1 MTFAQDPSTTS
12 ADGARDVAAHHDAPT
27 VRPHPIRVAPDRL
40 TDLRRRLADTRWP
53 DRETAS
59 DQGPGLD
66 RLQELVAYWADGYD
80 WRRAE
85 SVLNAAGSSVT
96 TIDGVDVHLLHV
108 RSPEPGALPLMLC
121 HGWPGSVLEF
131 AHLLGP
137 LTDPVAHGGRAE
149 DAFHVVVPSMPGFGF
164 SGAPTSEGWGPRR
177 IAAAWAELMPR
188 LGYDRWVAQGG
199 DWGSAVVEAL
209 RALAPAGLVGTHV
222 NLPMVFPTPEEMAD
236 ATAEERAMIARAE
249 RYQTSLDAYAR
260 EMATRPQ
267 TIGYALAD
275 SPVAL
280 LAWIVTLF
288 DDVSDSEVDRDD
300 VLDDV
305 MLYWLPN
312 AGASA
317 ARLYWEA
324 RREPYAATGP
334 SPLPAGFS
342 VFPGEQVRAS
352 RRWVERRYP
361 TVLHYGQPP
370 RGGHFAALEEPELL
384 TGELRT
390 TFRALR

>member
-1 MTFAQDPSTTS
+1 VTTTPTAPDVHDS
-12 ADGARDVAAHHDAPT
+12 ADSTDST
-27 VRPHPIRVAPDRL
+27 VRPFPIHVEQERL
-40 TDLRRRLADTRWP
+40 DDLRRRLAGTRWP
-53 DRETAS
+53 DAETAE
-59 DQGPGLD
+59 DQGPGLS
-66 RLQELVAYWADGYD
+66 RLQELAAYWADGYD

-85 SVLNAAGSSVT
+85 RVLGGAGSST
-96 TIDGVDVHLLHV
+96 TRIDDVDVHLLHV
-108 RSPEPGALPLMLC
+108 RSPEPDALPLLLC

-164 SGAPTSEGWGPRR
+164 SGSPTATGWGPRR
-177 IAAAWAELMPR
+177 IAAAWVELMDR

-209 RALAPAGLVGTHV
+209 RGLEPDGLLGTHV
-222 NLPMVFPTPEEMAD
+222 NLPMVFPTAEEVAD
-236 ATAEERAMIARAE
+236 ATAEERAMIARAQ
-249 RYQTSLDAYAR
+249 RYQNSLDAYAR

-280 LAWIVTLF
+280 LAWILTLF
-288 DDVSDSEVDRDD
+288 DDVSGSEVDRDD

-312 AGASA
+312 AGASS

-324 RREPYAATGP
+324 RHEAP
-334 SPLPAGFS
+334 SAGAPDAGRALPAGFS
-342 VFPGEQVRAS
+342 VFPGEQVQAS

-361 TVLHYGQPP
+361 SVLHYAQPP

-384 TGELRT
+384 TEELRT
-390 TFRALR
+390 TFRVLR